1 MGDRHQNA
9 VARLAALLAIALG
22 GAVLRFRALGEPS
35 LWLDEIL
42 GYDLTTAAAERSIW
56 SWIIGF
62 DAEHGSLYY
71 ATQLAGR
78 IAASPEVEARILP
91 AIFGT
96 VTIVLVWRAAY
107 AGGATHGASLAAAA
121 ILAVSPLHVYYSREG
136 RPYALA
142 MLLGAAVLIAL
153 LRGAPRIL
161 LAAVAAALFTSAVT
175 APLIAAA
182 GVAALTSTALKGE
195 RRRSDWIASVIM
207 LLPLAIVPLL
217 YRGAANATTG
227 IDFPDVDASLFD
239 SIVRA
244 LSVSAVGSDARGR
257 AAWAMLSLAVV
268 GAVALVRRDRRRGA
282 ILIAMALLPIVFALG
297 ALWLSRHWFA
307 IRYVC
312 TALPAYLV
320 LVASGIE
327 ALANLAR
334 FTLAR
339 WVVVI
344 LIVAAIATQ
353 TIPPAM
359 HEPHRKLDW
368 RLVASTIWRHAH
380 PGDLVMTA
388 EGWSMVSLGFYLRQ
402 FPPKVRLVEVA
413 DPVIAHALL
422 AEKLSAWMV
431 TAGHSNDLRIRDW
444 YCQFPVV
451 LSSRLEDLRVHYA
464 PSASDFLATRSLVN
478 ERRAIAAARGESSLA
493 LHFGP
498 EDAMFL
504 REGWG
509 QPEGRGTDAF
519 RWVIDGRAR
528 IVAPFVTRRDRDLT
542 VRVAPL
548 EHRGLPPQVME
559 VWANGAAAATFV
571 LQSGSHDYRVRLPA
585 KVWSENGNSIEF
597 RFARANAPADLDPTQ
612 GDPRRLSASFDTIVI
627 SDAGAAPSARKEH
640 VQTVR
645 LQEAT
650 AHGVAPPLDARTLW
664 RGRATRF
671 DAARLDE
678 AAVRGLIAR
687 LGFDP
692 ELTWPRI
699 VTGEVAL
706 ESLMESVATSS
717 TCADDGEFV
726 RALWV
731 TIFERSPNAIE
742 ERVLLSLLRQAPSR
756 LALVERVVRM
766 DEFRRQV
773 QSR

>member
-1 MGDRHQNA
+1 MGDRNQNT
-9 VARLAALLAIALG
+9 VARLAALIAIALG
-22 GAVLRFRALGEPS
+22 GAMLRFRALGEPS

-42 GYDLTTAAAERSIW
+42 GYDLTSAAASRSLW

-78 IAASPEVEARILP
+78 IAASPEVEARLLP

-96 VTIVLVWRAAY
+96 VTVLLVWWAAHASGGRNG
-107 AGGATHGASLAAAA
+107 AGLAAAA

-142 MLLGAAVLIAL
+142 MLLGAALLVAL
-153 LRGAPRIL
+153 LRGAPRVL
-161 LAAVAAALFTSAVT
+161 LAAVVAALVTSAVT

-182 GVAALTSTALKGE
+182 GVAALTSTALNRE
-195 RRRSDWIASVIM
+195 RRRSDWIAAVIT
-207 LLPLAIVPLL
+207 LLSLAIVPLL
-217 YRGAANATTG
+217 YRGAANASTG
-227 IDFPDVDASLFD
+227 TDFPDVDASFVD
-239 SIVRA
+239 SIIRA

-257 AAWAMLSLAVV
+257 AAWVMLALAVV
-268 GAVALVRRDRRRGA
+268 GAMALVRRDRRRGA
-282 ILIAMALLPIVFALG
+282 VVIAMALLPIVIALV
-297 ALWLSRHWFA
+297 ALWMSGHWFA

-312 TALPAYLV
+312 TALPAYVV
-320 LVASGIE
+320 LIAAGIE

-339 WVVVI
+339 WMVVI
-344 LIVAAIATQ
+344 LIVGAIATQ

-359 HEPHRKLDW
+359 NEPHRKLDW
-368 RLVASTIWRHAH
+368 RRVASTIWRHAH

-388 EGWSMVSLGFYLRQ
+388 EGWSTVSLGFYMRQ
-402 FPPKVRLVEVA
+402 LPPKMRLVEVA

-431 TAGHSNDLRIRDW
+431 TAGHSNDLRVRDW
-444 YCQFPVV
+444 YCRFPVV

-464 PSASDFLATRSLVN
+464 PSVSDYLATRSLMN
-478 ERRAIAAARGESSLA
+478 ERRAVAAARGGNSLV
-493 LHFGP
+493 LHLGP
-498 EDAMFL
+498 ADAMFL

-509 QPEGRGTDAF
+509 QPEGTGPDAF

-559 VWANGAAAATFV
+559 ISMNGAPAATFV
-571 LQSGSHDYRVRLPA
+571 LQSGAHDYGVRLSA
-585 KVWSENGNSIEF
+585 EVWSEDVNSIEF
-597 RFARANAPADLDPTQ
+597 RFARASAPAELDPAQ
-612 GDPRRLSASFDTIVI
+612 RDPRRLSASFDTITI
-627 SDAGAAPSARKEH
+627 SDAGAAPSPPREH
-640 VQTVR
+640 VETIR
-645 LQEAT
+645 LQEVT
-650 AHGVAPPLDARTLW
+650 AHGVAPPLDSRTLW
-664 RGRATRF
+664 RGRTTRF
-671 DAARLDE
+671 DAARLNE
-678 AAVRGLIAR
+678 AAVRKLIAR

-692 ELTWPRI
+692 EVTWPRI
-699 VTGEVAL
+699 VRGEVVL
-706 ESLMESVATSS
+706 ESLMESLATSS

-726 RALWV
+726 RSIWV
-731 TIFERSPNAIE
+731 TVFERSPNAIE
-742 ERVLLSLLRQAPSR
+742 ERVLLSLLRQGPSR
-756 LALVERVVRM
+756 RALVERVVRM
-766 DEFRRQV
+766 DELRRQV